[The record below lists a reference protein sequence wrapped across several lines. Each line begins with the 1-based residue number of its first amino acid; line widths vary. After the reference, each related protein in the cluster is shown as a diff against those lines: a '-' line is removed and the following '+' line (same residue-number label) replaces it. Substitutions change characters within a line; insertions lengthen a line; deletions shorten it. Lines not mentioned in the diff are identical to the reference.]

1 MGRALRFRD
10 SDIEDNIVMG
20 SVFIYHIR
28 IAVWTKVL
36 TADNSTV
43 THSSPVGVSDAG
55 LTTVLTYFLRQ
66 WPKYKRI

>member
-10 SDIEDNIVMG
+10 SDIEDIIVVG

-28 IAVWTKVL
+28 VVVWTKVL
-36 TADNSTV
+36 TADNCTV

-55 LTTVLTYFLRQ
+55 LTTLLTYF
-66 WPKYKRI
+66 